1 MRKANPKDL
10 EQLAK
15 LLDGRGGSQDKIA
28 EAFTRAAS
36 LGVTAKL
43 GPLRPIQTWTGETA
57 PDLRK
62 RAGIMRAED
71 GDPTGGFLWAGFSA
85 EDAALLALNPQLAI
99 LAGAASLADDGKFDW
114 VKRQKGETYTDWQ
127 NRMKSDAVAKITGDK
142 NMGEVVADY
151 YDLVE
156 FISTA
161 PTALFKGGKALWDLK
176 KYWGPDGKALKAP
189 GTFLAQM
196 LRGQGSTFTHGMAR
210 YGGRVGRMMPPP
222 LLNFLA
228 GNNAYAALHGG
239 KLWAW
244 EANLLKVAGPAARL
258 QGAMGGGGFSRFA
271 AGAGATLKTA
281 GWIRGA
287 GVVGSVVATGVGAF
301 ELYQK
306 GNPVEAFKKDKVGY
320 AKDVSGVLFN
330 ASLTAAMIAPNPWTI
345 GAVAVTGLVYG
356 GLAIWDNWDKVKQWP
371 GKVADAAGKAGEVIS
386 KGAGK
391 LADGAKNLVSKYN
404 PFD

>member
-15 LLDGRGGSQDKIA
+15 LLDGKGGSRDEIE
-28 EAFTRAAS
+28 EAFTRAS
-36 LGVTAKL
+36 TLGVTAKL
-43 GPLRPIQTWTGETA
+43 GPLRPVQSWISETA
-57 PDLRK
+57 PDLRR
-62 RAGIMRAED
+62 RAGILRAEN

-85 EDAALLALNPQLAI
+85 EDAALLAMNPQLAI
-99 LAGAASLADDGKFDW
+99 LAGAASLADNGKFDW
-114 VKRQKGETYTDWQ
+114 VKRQKGETYTEWQ

-151 YDLVE
+151 YDLVD

-161 PTALFKGGKALWDLK
+161 PAALFKGGKAIWDLK
-176 KYWGPDGKALKAP
+176 KYWGKDHKALKAP

-196 LRGQGSTFTHGMAR
+196 LRGQGSTGTMTLAR
-210 YGGRVGRMMPPP
+210 YGGRVGRMIPPP

-228 GNNAYAALHGG
+228 GNDKYAALVG
-239 KLWAW
+239 KRWAW
-244 EANLLKVAGPAARL
+244 EANLLKVGGPAARL
-258 QGAMGGGGFSRFA
+258 QGAMGGGALSRFA

-281 GWIRGA
+281 GFWRGA
-287 GVVGSVVATGVGAF
+287 GIVGSVAATGVGAF

-306 GNPVEAFKKDKVGY
+306 GNPVEAFKRDKVGY
-320 AKDVSGVLFN
+320 AKDVSGVAFN
-330 ASLTAAMIAPNPWTI
+330 ASLTAAMVAPNPITI

-356 GLAIWDNWDKVKQWP
+356 GLAVWDNWDTVKQWP
-371 GKVADAAGKAGEVIS
+371 GKVADAAGKAGGAIK

-391 LADGAKNLVSKYN
+391 LVDGAKNLVSKYN

>member
-176 KYWGPDGKALKAP
+176 KYWGPEGKALKSP

-196 LRGQGSTFTHGMAR
+196 LRGVGSTGTHGLAR
-210 YGGRVGRMMPPP
+210 QGAQIARHIPSP

-228 GNNAYAALHGG
+228 GNNSYAILQGHR
-239 KLWAW
+239 WAW
-244 EANLLKVAGPAARL
+244 EVNLLKIGGQAARL
-258 QGAMGGGGFSRFA
+258 QGLGGVGGWGRFT

-281 GWIRGA
+281 GWWRGA
-287 GVVGSVVATGVGAF
+287 GIAGSVVATGVGAF

-320 AKDVSGVLFN
+320 AKDVSGVAFN
-330 ASLTAAMIAPNPWTI
+330 ASLTAAMIAPNPITI

-356 GLAIWDNWDKVKQWP
+356 GLAIADNWDTVKQWP

-386 KGAGK
+386 KGAGR

>member
-1 MRKANPKDL
+1 MRKANPEDL

-15 LLDGRGGSQDKIA
+15 LLDGRGGSKDQIA
-28 EAFTRAAS
+28 EAFTRASS

-43 GPLRPIQTWTGETA
+43 GALRPVQTWTAETA

-62 RAGIMRAED
+62 RAGILKAEN

-85 EDAALLALNPQLAI
+85 EDAVLLALNPQLAI
-99 LAGAASLADDGKFDW
+99 LAGAASLADDGSFDW
-114 VKRQKGETYTDWQ
+114 VKRQKGETYSDWQ

-151 YDLVE
+151 LDLVE
-156 FISTA
+156 FIGTA
-161 PTALFKGGKALWDLK
+161 PNALFKAGKGLWDLK
-176 KYWGPDGKALKAP
+176 KYWGPDHKALKAP

-196 LRGQGSTFTHGMAR
+196 LRGQGSTGTMRLAR
-210 YGGRVGRMMPPP
+210 YGGRIGRMLPPP

-228 GNNAYAALHGG
+228 GNNSYAALVG
-239 KLWAW
+239 KTWAW

-258 QGAMGGGGFSRFA
+258 QGALGGGGFSRFA

-287 GVVGSVVATGVGAF
+287 GAVGSAIATGVSF
-301 ELYQK
+301 YELCQK

-330 ASLTAAMIAPNPWTI
+330 ASMTAAMVAPNPWTI

-356 GLAIWDNWDKVKQWP
+356 GLSIWDNWDTVKKWP

-391 LADGAKNLVSKYN
+391 LADGAKKLVSKYN